1 MAPSSTPHAARRTP
15 HGAAAA
21 TPVIAVDGPSGVG
34 KGLVT
39 RWLAQRLAGWHRLDS
54 GALYRILAL
63 AAHRHGIDL
72 HDALTVAALAPALDI
87 RFEGASEDD
96 ERILVGSEDWTHD
109 VRKESTGALAS
120 KIAAAPAVR
129 SVLLQRQQDFRR
141 PPGLIADGRD
151 MGTVVF
157 PDAVLKIFM
166 DASPEERA
174 QRRLKQLSAKGIQAT
189 LAPLC
194 EEIRARDERDRNRP
208 IAPLK
213 PAEHAEVVDTT
224 GLSPEAVVATVEAL
238 LKRHGLS

>member
-1 MAPSSTPHAARRTP
+1 MSSISADPSAAAGGSSTV
-15 HGAAAA
+15 
-21 TPVIAVDGPSGVG
+21 PVIAVDGPSGVG

-39 RWLAQRLAGWHRLDS
+39 RWLAQRLPGWHRLDS

-63 AAHRHGIDL
+63 AAQRRHLD
-72 HDALTVAALAPALDI
+72 VRAAAAIARLAPALDI
-87 RFEGASEDD
+87 RFEGHTEDD
-96 ERILVGSEDWTHD
+96 ERIVVDGQDWTHE

-120 KIAAAPAVR
+120 VIAAVPEVR
-129 SVLLQRQQDFRR
+129 AALLQRQRDFRR
-141 PPGLIADGRD
+141 RPGLIADGRD

-166 DASPEERA
+166 DASAEERA
-174 QRRLKQLSAKGIQAT
+174 RRRLKQLSAKGIQAT

-213 PAEHAEVVDTT
+213 PADDAEVIDTT
-224 GLSPEAVVATVEAL
+224 GLAPEAVKARVEAL
-238 LKRHGLS
+238 LQRYRLV

>member
-1 MAPSSTPHAARRTP
+1 MTHDAV
-15 HGAAAA
+15 
-21 TPVIAVDGPSGVG
+21 PVITVDGPSGVG

-63 AAHRHGIDL
+63 AAHRRGVDL
-72 HDALTVAALAPALDI
+72 HDVHAVAALAPGLDI
-87 RFEGASEDD
+87 CFDGVSEDD
-96 ERILVGSEDWTHD
+96 ESIRVDGADWTHD
-109 VRKESTGALAS
+109 IRKESTGALAS
-120 KIAAAPAVR
+120 KIAAAPEIRAA
-129 SVLLQRQQDFRR
+129 LLQRQHDFRR
-141 PPGLIADGRD
+141 LPGLIADGRD

-157 PDAVLKIFM
+157 PDAALKIFM

-213 PAEHAEVVDTT
+213 PAEQAEVVDTT
-224 GLSPEAVVATVEAL
+224 GLSPDAVVARVEAL
-238 LKRHGLS
+238 LQRHGLS